1 MNNVAVHIDHMSRR
15 WDFFHCF
22 QLEYV
27 FIYYIG
33 EDKSKD
39 EASLLGRQSYLLE
52 EESDK
57 AKAAG
62 FYLVL
67 LLCRPVAS
75 GLNMLRKILIPI
87 FMTSVIGETEKNTIS
102 IIYSI

>member
-1 MNNVAVHIDHMSRR
+1 MSRR

-22 QLEYV
+22 QLENV

-33 EDKSKD
+33 EDKSND

-67 LLCRPVAS
+67 LLCCPVAS
-75 GLNMLRKILIPI
+75 GNSCLNMLRKILIPI

-102 IIYSI
+102 ITYSI